1 MQWLLVIAA
10 LLAAPPEDSQ
20 QGPQL
25 AATTGAAGVV
35 MHIRL
40 DDEAITPVAERFIRR
55 SLQEAQQVNAQCLVI
70 ELDTPGGL
78 MDSTRGVVKDILGS
92 RVPVIVYVSPSGAR
106 AASAG
111 VFITLS
117 SHVAAMAPGTH
128 IGAAHPV
135 QVGGL
140 PIAPPTTPEGPSLG
154 NDQGEDGAASRPSA
168 MEEKIVNDT
177 RAWARALADLRG
189 RNSQWAEQA
198 VAESS
203 SITADEALEQGVIDL
218 IAGDLK
224 ELLQKLDGRE
234 VTLAGGHVVQL
245 STASA
250 QLRTIEMWWGES
262 LLAVISNPNIA
273 FLLLMIGFYG
283 VILEF
288 YSPGW
293 GIAGTL
299 GAICLLLGFFGL
311 SVLPVNYAGL
321 ALIVV
326 SLALLVAEAFFVSF
340 GALTAGGVVCLVL
353 GGLMLVDSPT
363 GFMRLSLGV
372 VAPLSLATAAI
383 TVFLM
388 GSVVRAH
395 RHRVVTGGEG
405 MIGDAAVACEKF
417 APQDGRYV
425 GMVRA
430 HAELWKA
437 VSTAPVPSEAPLRVI
452 GRERLTLIVASEE
465 ENKPHAQ
472 AVKTKE
478 LAATH

>member
-1 MQWLLVIAA
+1 MQWFFVIAVLIA
-10 LLAAPPEDSQ
+10 TPPEDSQ
-20 QGPQL
+20 QGPL
-25 AATTGAAGVV
+25 AAVPTGAGAVV
-35 MHIRL
+35 MHMRL

-55 SLQEAQQVNAQCLVI
+55 ALQEAHQAGAQCVVI

-78 MDSTRGVVKDILGS
+78 MDSTRSVVKDILGS

-111 VFITLS
+111 VFITLA

-140 PIAPPTTPEGPSLG
+140 PIAPPTTPERPSPE
-154 NDQGEDGAASRPSA
+154 NSQGEDGVASRPSA

-177 RAWARALADLRG
+177 QAWARALADLRG
-189 RNSQWAEQA
+189 RNAQWAEQA

-218 IAGDLK
+218 IASDLK
-224 ELLQKLDGRE
+224 ELLQKLDGQE
-234 VTLAGGHVVQL
+234 VTLAGGHLVQL
-245 STASA
+245 RTESA

-262 LLAVISNPNIA
+262 LLSVISNPNVA

-293 GIAGTL
+293 GVAGTL

-321 ALIVV
+321 ALITVG
-326 SLALLVAEAFFVSF
+326 LALLVAEAFFVSF
-340 GALTAGGVVCLVL
+340 GALTAGGIVCLVL

-405 MIGDAAVACEKF
+405 MIGDAAIACEDF
-417 APQDGRYV
+417 TPQDGQYI
-425 GMVRA
+425 GKVRS
-430 HAELWKA
+430 HGELWKA
-437 VSTAPVPSEAPLRVI
+437 VSAAAVPSDAPLRVT

-465 ENKPHAQ
+465 EGKLYAQ
-472 AVKTKE
+472 AVKT
-478 LAATH
+478 